1 VPECFAAYVKV
12 LFLTAC
18 RRCEVSE
25 MHTRELECGNEHA
38 MMGGVDTKKATSWTI
53 PASRYKTNTD
63 HQVPLIPAIKKL
75 LPECKDGFVFCSG
88 KKPIRD
94 FNHPKAK
101 LDAKIAEIRKR
112 EKRKPM
118 PPWVFHDLRRS
129 ARTIMAAAG
138 VQRDIAERVLGH
150 VIPGVEGVYN
160 RWEYHAEKADALTR
174 RAAHVDGIV
183 HPKQNVVPMRKRTK
197 RAASSPA

>member
-1 VPECFAAYVKV
+1 
-12 LFLTAC
+12 
-18 RRCEVSE
+18 
-25 MHTRELECGNEHA
+25 MHTRELECGNQHA
-38 MMGGVDTKKATSWTI
+38 MIGGASTKTATSWTI
-53 PASRYKTNTD
+53 PAERYKTKTP

-75 LPECKDGFVFCSG
+75 LPYAKDDFVFLSG

-101 LDAKIAEIRKR
+101 LDAKIAESRKA
-112 EKRKPM
+112 EKRRPM
-118 PPWVFHDLRRS
+118 PHWTFHDLRRT

-138 VQRDIAERVLGH
+138 VQRDIAERVVGH

-174 RAAHVDGIV
+174 LAAHVDGIV
-183 HPKQNVVPMRKRTK
+183 HPRPPNVVPIKRAK
-197 RAASSPA
+197 RAAAAPA